1 MELQILD
8 CDYIMLN
15 NKPIIRIFGKTIDGE
30 TICVFF
36 DKFLPYFYLYV
47 DQDKIDDIKFELE
60 KNDELKIEVV
70 ERYLPIG
77 YQAKPVKV
85 FKIIGKD
92 PSKTPQIR
100 EYVKKFGTPYEADIL
115 FKYRFMTDNDLK
127 GMGWIDVKGIFRNT
141 NTVKC
146 KALDAESIKPIE
158 ILKNAPLKF
167 ISIDIE
173 CLTGGNNLPNSEK
186 DPIIMIALSFSPDYK
201 GKKSLVLVARQCNLE
216 DTLSFADEKE
226 LLENFKVI
234 IDDYDP
240 DIITGYNIENFDIPF
255 ILHRLRVFKLS
266 GDIGRSEKI
275 AFTKKLTYSQ
285 RTTICGRVIL
295 DPYFII
301 RYLSVYDQ
309 PYKFKRYDL
318 DTVAKEMLG
327 SGKHKMGGMRE
338 VISLWNGSKDNLK
351 RLVDYCRKD
360 ADLALELLTSHKL
373 IDINKFIEMS
383 KLSGLLLQDLMAGQ
397 AARHESALLREFYK
411 RKYLIPCKPGRED
424 IHKRS
429 TKELK
434 GALVLEPDAGL
445 HKDGCTIVLDF
456 TALYPSLIC
465 AHNICPTTLIDKPN
479 NLKYETSPTGSSFV
493 TKDVREGVFPY
504 IAKYLL
510 DTRAEIKK
518 KMKDEQNPSVRK
530 ILDAKQYALK
540 GMAVSLYGYTA
551 FIGGRLFT
559 PQVAAA
565 ITSWGRQN
573 IEFTKDLIEKNFPVK
588 VIYGDTDSIF
598 VKTKLTDLDSAHE
611 LGIEISK
618 FVTQKLT
625 GLELKLDKIFKTFLI
640 ETKKRY
646 AGWSFEKENGSW
658 VDKIE
663 MKGIETV
670 RRDWCLGKDTLIQLW
685 DGTIKKISELDEGSS
700 LMSLDLDNLKISEDK
715 CIRKIRSFKPVKNIV
730 TQYSDIKASDDHRFF
745 VYERGKIKLKHV
757 KELKIGDYLIIS
769 SKIPFIGS
777 TQKLGFQIFTL
788 NRKKINIPTETS
800 RELCQIIGFVFGDGT
815 IVNKKV
821 VLYNKNL
828 TLLNYYNRLF
838 KKVFKLDGK
847 LYLRKDAHRLVFF
860 SKTLEEFFRFIRI
873 KDKSDIPQFIHKVPI
888 DQLVSFLRGYFDAD
902 GYYSTPETAT
912 VQRKSYITVGLSCK
926 TRHVLDQIKLLLQR
940 FGILSSNTT
949 LNDRGIDK
957 AYTISM
963 YGEHARRFLNK
974 IGFSIMP
981 ENLYKPQIIK
991 SDKLPLITEAKK
1003 LIKFYGYRETLFIRD
1018 KKQKLIT
1025 RANLERILKF
1035 VESRAKLN
1043 TDGGSYPLIE
1053 KIKKILGSDITFAK
1067 ITSIEDA
1074 GISET
1079 YDIDTVLTDA
1089 FLANGILS
1097 HNCQLTSETMLEVL
1111 NIILKEGD
1119 VKKASKHVRN
1129 VIDDLAKG
1137 KIPIEKLSIIKGITK
1152 ALADYDGIQPH
1163 IELAKKIAKRDFTRG
1178 PLVGERLEYV
1188 IIRGNQLLSKRAE
1201 DPNFVKEKRL
1211 EIDSEYYIYNQVLP
1225 PLERIFEVCGVSSSE
1240 LLEGVKQKSLLDIL
1254 NGQKKQ
1260 LSPDETV
1267 LKTFEAVICKNCDW
1281 SFRRPPLT
1289 GNCPKCS
1296 SPLYFSASGSIGK
1309 TVDLT

>member
-47 DQDKIDDIKFELE
+47 DQDKIDDVKFELE

-92 PSKTPQIR
+92 PGKTPQIR

-115 FKYRFMTDNDLK
+115 FKYRFMTDSDLK

-141 NTVKC
+141 STVKC

-173 CLTGGNNLPNSEK
+173 CLTGGNNLPNSER

-234 IDDYDP
+234 IDDFDP

-327 SGKHKMGGMRE
+327 SGKHEMGGMRE

-351 RLVDYCRKD
+351 RLIDYCRKD

-397 AARHESALLREFYK
+397 AARHESALLREFFK

-424 IHKRS
+424 VHKRS

-465 AHNICPTTLIDKPN
+465 AHNICPTTLIDNPD

-518 KMKDEQNPSVRK
+518 KMKDEQNPRIRK

-573 IEFTKDLIEKNFPVK
+573 IEFTKDLIENNFPVK

-598 VKTKLTDLDSAHE
+598 VKTKLMDLDDAHE

-618 FVTQKLT
+618 FVTQKLI
-625 GLELKLDKIFKTFLI
+625 GLELKLEKVFKTFLI

-646 AGWSFEKENGSW
+646 AGWAFEKENGRW
-658 VDKIE
+658 ADKIE

-670 RRDWCLGKDTLIQLW
+670 RRDWC
-685 DGTIKKISELDEGSS
+685 S
-700 LMSLDLDNLKISEDK
+700 
-715 CIRKIRSFKPVKNIV
+715 
-730 TQYSDIKASDDHRFF
+730 
-745 VYERGKIKLKHV
+745 
-757 KELKIGDYLIIS
+757 
-769 SKIPFIGS
+769 
-777 TQKLGFQIFTL
+777 
-788 NRKKINIPTETS
+788 
-800 RELCQIIGFVFGDGT
+800 
-815 IVNKKV
+815 
-821 VLYNKNL
+821 
-828 TLLNYYNRLF
+828 
-838 KKVFKLDGK
+838 
-847 LYLRKDAHRLVFF
+847 
-860 SKTLEEFFRFIRI
+860 
-873 KDKSDIPQFIHKVPI
+873 
-888 DQLVSFLRGYFDAD
+888 
-902 GYYSTPETAT
+902 
-912 VQRKSYITVGLSCK
+912 
-926 TRHVLDQIKLLLQR
+926 
-940 FGILSSNTT
+940 
-949 LNDRGIDK
+949 
-957 AYTISM
+957 
-963 YGEHARRFLNK
+963 
-974 IGFSIMP
+974 
-981 ENLYKPQIIK
+981 
-991 SDKLPLITEAKK
+991 
-1003 LIKFYGYRETLFIRD
+1003 
-1018 KKQKLIT
+1018 
-1025 RANLERILKF
+1025 
-1035 VESRAKLN
+1035 
-1043 TDGGSYPLIE
+1043 
-1053 KIKKILGSDITFAK
+1053 
-1067 ITSIEDA
+1067 
-1074 GISET
+1074 
-1079 YDIDTVLTDA
+1079 
-1089 FLANGILS
+1089 
-1097 HNCQLTSETMLEVL
+1097 LTSETMLEVL
-1111 NIILKEGD
+1111 NIILKEGN

-1267 LKTFEAVICKNCDW
+1267 LKTFESVVCKNCDW
-1281 SFRRPPLT
+1281 SFRRPTLT

-1296 SPLYFSASGSIGK
+1296 GPLYFSASGSIGK